1 MQPCKEE
8 LLNSIQSNM
17 KLTKDFFMRIYGY
30 ELTWPGFADQAITAL
45 KKAGCN
51 RAGEYYQRFV
61 GEYEREHDKEM
72 QQVAEWYRKQTER
85 KGSGRDWKR
94 QQEMEQM
101 KKISTKWMTGL
112 Y

>member
-45 KKAGCN
+45 KKAGCS

-61 GEYEREHDKEM
+61 GEYEREYDKEM
-72 QQVAEWYRKQTER
+72 QQVAEWYRKQIPTNRKEVSTNRAER
-85 KGSGRDWKR
+85 KERREYRIDGLPQDW
-94 QQEMEQM
+94 
-101 KKISTKWMTGL
+101 
-112 Y
+112 